1 MNKRVMMKKVKIHF
15 YLNQKAVTLSIN
27 PNRRLIDL
35 LREDLNLTGTKEG
48 CAIGECGACTVII
61 DGKTTNSCLV
71 LAAQIN
77 GSKVTTIEGIASN
90 GNLHPL
96 QENFM
101 KHGAIQC
108 GFCTSGMVL
117 SAYALLQEIPNPSED
132 EIKEAIAGNLCRCTG
147 YKQIIKAVQVTK
159 FIS

>member
-1 MNKRVMMKKVKIHF
+1 MKKVKIKF
-15 YLNQKAVTLSIN
+15 NLNGKDTVLSVN

-61 DGKTTNSCLV
+61 DGKTANSCLV

-77 GSKVTTIEGIASN
+77 GCKITTIEGIASD
-90 GNLHPL
+90 GKLHPL

-108 GFCTSGMVL
+108 GFCTPGMVL
-117 SAYALLQEIPNPSED
+117 S
-132 EIKEAIAGNLCRCTG
+132 
-147 YKQIIKAVQVTK
+147 
-159 FIS
+159 